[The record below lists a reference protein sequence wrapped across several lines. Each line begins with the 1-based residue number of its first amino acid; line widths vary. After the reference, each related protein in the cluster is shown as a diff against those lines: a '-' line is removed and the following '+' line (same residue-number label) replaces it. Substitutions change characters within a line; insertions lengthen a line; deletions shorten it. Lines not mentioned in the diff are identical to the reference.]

1 MKQKKGAAARNNI
14 PEAETK
20 KTKQACRRKQ
30 RKGRKILQAMVG
42 GICLMIG
49 CGCFLYP
56 NYREWKTDQEVETI
70 IQKFDQA
77 YNEGLSEEP
86 AKKETE
92 GQTSVPL
99 DVETEKD
106 ASQTEPDT
114 AQSETFQPTVY
125 PELYQKMQ
133 QYNKN
138 LYQNGQS
145 ITDVWSYSD
154 QPFDLSAFGLAIQD
168 AVIGYIEIPDM
179 KIRLPLML
187 GASQENLEKGA
198 AILSQTSM
206 PIGGENTNCVIAGH
220 RGWEGSAYF
229 QYIENLKIGSKVYI
243 TNPWQTLVYECT
255 GTKVIDP
262 KDASSILIQKGKD
275 MVTLFTCHPYVL
287 GGGPY
292 RYLAF
297 CERVDTKKREAA
309 GKMENPKAEPAPETV
324 TSEVQLTTESG
335 QEETASSTPA
345 PTQLP
350 ITQNQETW
358 LLADLDLLALEQ
370 TLRLVLPIALLAVTA
385 VIIINRQKKKSQRK
399 RRKNNRKKGKK
410 NTVKREKP

>member
-1 MKQKKGAAARNNI
+1 
-14 PEAETK
+14 
-20 KTKQACRRKQ
+20 
-30 RKGRKILQAMVG
+30 
-42 GICLMIG
+42 MIG

-77 YNEGLSEEP
+77 YKEGLSEETT
-86 AKKETE
+86 KKETE
-92 GQTSVPL
+92 KQTSVLL
-99 DVETEKD
+99 DAETDKD

-114 AQSETFQPTVY
+114 AQPETFQPTVY

-133 QYNKN
+133 QYNKD

-154 QPFDLSAFGLAIQD
+154 QPFDLSAFGLTIQD

-187 GASQENLEKGA
+187 GASQANLEKGA

-297 CERVDTKKREAA
+297 CERVDTKKRAAA
-309 GKMENPKAEPAPETV
+309 GKMKNPKAEPAPETV
-324 TSEVQLTTESG
+324 TSEAQLTTESG
-335 QEETASSTPA
+335 QEEAAPNTPA
-345 PTQLP
+345 PTQVP
-350 ITQNQETW
+350 ITQNQETG

-385 VIIINRQKKKSQRK
+385 VIIITRQKNKSQHK

-410 NTVKREKP
+410 NTIK